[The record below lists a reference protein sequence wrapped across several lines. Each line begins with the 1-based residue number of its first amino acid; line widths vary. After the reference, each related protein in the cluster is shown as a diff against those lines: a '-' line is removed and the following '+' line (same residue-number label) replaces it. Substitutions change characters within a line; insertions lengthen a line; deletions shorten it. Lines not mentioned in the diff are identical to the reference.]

1 MPGDCHYLEG
11 NANARRRVEFARKLL
26 EEIGLESQRLQMI
39 NISAAMAGEFS
50 FAAAEITAE
59 IQRLG
64 PNPLRI
70 NGTGKSDGVAPAVEI
85 AKEDGES

>member
-1 MPGDCHYLEG
+1 M
-11 NANARRRVEFARKLL
+11 EFARRLL

-39 NISAAMAGEFS
+39 NLSAAMAGEFS

-64 PNPLRI
+64 PNPLRVD
-70 NGTGKSDGVAPAVEI
+70 GAKRSDGKVPAVEI
-85 AKEDGES
+85 AKENGEG

>member
-1 MPGDCHYLEG
+1 MS
-11 NANARRRVEFARKLL
+11 ARRRVEFARQLL

-39 NISAAMAGEFS
+39 NVSAAMAGEFT

-64 PNPLRI
+64 PNPLRA
-70 NGTGKSDGVAPAVEI
+70 NGAEPSDVHTPVTERET
-85 AKEDGES
+85 EDGEQD

>member
-1 MPGDCHYLEG
+1 M
-11 NANARRRVEFARKLL
+11 EFTRKLL

-39 NISAAMAGEFS
+39 NLSAAMAGEFS

-70 NGTGKSDGVAPAVEI
+70 NGTDQPDSKASAVEI

>member
-1 MPGDCHYLEG
+1 MS
-11 NANARRRVEFARKLL
+11 ARRRVEFTRRLL

-39 NISAAMAGEFS
+39 NVSAAMAGEFT

-64 PNPLRI
+64 PNPLRA
-70 NGTGKSDGVAPAVEI
+70 NGAEPADFKVPAIESES
-85 AKEDGES
+85 EDGDQY

>member
-1 MPGDCHYLEG
+1 
-11 NANARRRVEFARKLL
+11 VEFARQLL

-39 NISAAMAGEFS
+39 NISAAMAGEFT

-64 PNPLRI
+64 PNPLRADGA
-70 NGTGKSDGVAPAVEI
+70 NRSDVKAPVVEI
-85 AKEDGES
+85 AKENGEA

>member
-1 MPGDCHYLEG
+1 M
-11 NANARRRVEFARKLL
+11 EFARRLL
-26 EEIGLESQRLQMI
+26 DEIGLESQRLQMI

-64 PNPLRI
+64 PNPLRV
-70 NGTGKSDGVAPAVEI
+70 NGAKRSDDKAPAVEI
-85 AKEDGES
+85 AKENGEA

>member
-1 MPGDCHYLEG
+1 M
-11 NANARRRVEFARKLL
+11 EFARQLL

-39 NISAAMAGEFS
+39 NISAAMAGEFT

-64 PNPLRI
+64 PNPLGA
-70 NGTGKSDGVAPAVEI
+70 NGTEHASMKAPAVEI
-85 AKEDGES
+85 EKEDGDQG